1 LADRAREPR
10 LVTSVLD
17 PTAHIERLHAAGIDL
32 ELGDAKFCVPRIRP
46 GSIERTALLSRL
58 AAAPDGAVVTLMAPA
73 GYGKT
78 TLLAQWVARERRPC
92 AWLTLDADDD
102 DARVLRA
109 SLESALGGRR
119 GSKRARKPAL
129 LVLDDAHV
137 LRSRGALDTVNA
149 LIGSLPAGSTI
160 ALASRREPAVRLAR
174 LRSDGRL
181 LELGADELA
190 FTRREANAALRGA
203 GLAVPEA
210 RIAELE
216 RQTEGWP
223 AGLYLAAL
231 SLGVGTD
238 PDEFGGDDRFVS
250 DFLQAEH
257 LSGLAPGELR
267 FLLRTSVL
275 ERMNA
280 ELCDAVLERT
290 DSGRRLGALERAG
303 LFLVPL
309 DRHRAWYRYRRLFR
323 ECLQAELMRREPD
336 LVPELNRRA
345 ADWCDAHGLPEAAVD
360 YAAAAG
366 DADRVAALVARLAL
380 PAYHA
385 GRIAPIER
393 ALRLL
398 DEDPSLERHPDA
410 CVVGSWIHAV
420 RGRALDAQR
429 WADAAEAAAA
439 PTEPQLALLRAIR
452 CREGAERM
460 LADATTAVRGLVN
473 GSLWRPVALFVL
485 GAAHL
490 LAGDPDRAD
499 TTFADAVEAAE
510 AARAPGLQA
519 VALSERSLLAGARG
533 AHVDAEAHTLQARAA
548 AGGRQLG
555 PSVTSAIELAAAAR
569 VALRSGDREACRAD
583 LARADRLRPLLTH
596 AIPWLSVQTRL
607 ELARAQLVLAETGSA
622 RSLLVEVDE
631 ILRRRPGLGVLVE
644 EAAELRRQVH
654 ALDEPAGRWASSLTA
669 AELRLLPLLATHLSF
684 QEIGEQLFVSR
695 NTVKTQA
702 ISVYRKFGVS
712 NRSGAIERAVALG
725 LVEPPAPTPGH
736 REAPAAPSARP
747 RA

>member
-1 LADRAREPR
+1 M
-10 LVTSVLD
+10 TSVLD

-32 ELGDAKFCVPRIRP
+32 ELGDAKFSVPRIRP
-46 GSIERTALLSRL
+46 GSIARTALVNRLL
-58 AAAPDGAVVTLMAPA
+58 AAPEGTVAAVVAPA

-78 TLLAQWVARERRPC
+78 TLLAQWVGRERRPC
-92 AWLTLDADDD
+92 AWLTLDEDDD
-102 DARVLRA
+102 DVGVLRA
-109 SLESALGGRR
+109 SLEAVLDGLRA
-119 GSKRARKPAL
+119 SKWPRKPAL
-129 LVLDDAHV
+129 LVLDNADV
-137 LRSRGALDTVNA
+137 LRSRPALDTVNA
-149 LIGSLPAGSTI
+149 LIRDLPAGSTI
-160 ALASRREPAVRLAR
+160 ALASRREPAIRLAR
-174 LRSDGRL
+174 LRSEGRL

-190 FTRREANAALRGA
+190 FTRREAHAALRGA
-203 GLAVPEA
+203 GLALAEA
-210 RIAELE
+210 RVAELE

-231 SLGVGTD
+231 SLGLGTD
-238 PDEFGGDDRFVS
+238 PDEFGGDDRFVA

-257 LSGLAPGELR
+257 LGSLPAADLR

-290 DSGRRLGALERAG
+290 DSGRRLEALERAG

-309 DRHRAWYRYRRLFR
+309 DRHRAWYRYRRPFR
-323 ECLQAELMRREPD
+323 ECLQAELKRREPD
-336 LVPELNRRA
+336 AVPELNRRA
-345 ADWCDAHGLPEAAVD
+345 ADWCDAHGLHEAAVD

-385 GRIAPIER
+385 GRIASIER

-398 DEDPSLERHPDA
+398 DDDPCLERQPDA

-429 WADAAEAAAA
+429 WADAAEAAGTPA
-439 PTEPQLALLRAIR
+439 EPQLALLRAIR
-452 CREGAERM
+452 SREGAEQM
-460 LADATTAVRGLVN
+460 LADATAAVRGLGN
-473 GSLWRPVALFVL
+473 GTLWRPTALFAL

-490 LAGDPDRAD
+490 LAGDTDRAD
-499 TTFADAVEAAE
+499 TSFADAVEAAE

-533 AHVDAEAHTLQARAA
+533 AHADAEAHTLQARAA

-569 VALRSGDREACRAD
+569 VALRRGDREACRAD
-583 LARADRLRPLLTH
+583 LARADRLRPLLTY

-607 ELARAQLVLAETGSA
+607 ELARAQLVLAETEAA

-631 ILRRRPGLGVLVE
+631 ILRRRPGLGVLVD

-725 LVEPPAPTPGH
+725 LVEPQAPAPGH
-736 REAPAAPSARP
+736 REVAAPGARP